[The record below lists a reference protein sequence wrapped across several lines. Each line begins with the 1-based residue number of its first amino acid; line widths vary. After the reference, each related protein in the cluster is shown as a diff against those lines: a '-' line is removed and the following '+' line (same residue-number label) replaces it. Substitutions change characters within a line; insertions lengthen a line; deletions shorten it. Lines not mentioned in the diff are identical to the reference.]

1 MFYQRL
7 NFLSATFH
15 TIPRYLYLDHPH
27 LIKLVS
33 FMYYQRLHF
42 LSATFHTMGIY
53 LGIGGPILLV
63 SLSWDLYLNRPA
75 ILLMESVPM

>member
-1 MFYQRL
+1 
-7 NFLSATFH
+7 
-15 TIPRYLYLDHPH
+15 
-27 LIKLVS
+27 
-33 FMYYQRLHF
+33 MYYQRLHF

-53 LGIGGPILLV
+53 LGLGGPILLV